1 MTLGEFFQKAVAC
14 GLKHDLRGKGFIRKQ
29 KNKNPYSD
37 TQILYGDPDKE
48 IKNIMVGIDIESAEI
63 ILADRLRKEKGLD
76 LIVSHHPE
84 GKALAQLYKVM
95 QIQKAH
101 LEKLGIN
108 KGLANSLVEERINE
122 VERKLSSGNH
132 LRVVDTAR
140 ILDIPFVCL
149 HTVAD
154 NLVYDFLLKYFKENN
169 PKKLSDVIDLLLEIE
184 EYKFALRNA
193 VGPYI
198 LLGNP
203 KRPTGKIMLEMTGG
217 TEGPKEIFGW
227 LYEAGVRTIVSMH
240 LSEEHFRKVKDK
252 NLNVIIAGHISS
264 DTLGL
269 NLLLDAVDKD
279 NSLNIFSCSG
289 FRRIRHN

>member
-76 LIVSHHPE
+76 LVVSHHPE

-203 KRPTGKIMLEMTGG
+203 KRHTGKIMLEMTGG

>member
-203 KRPTGKIMLEMTGG
+203 KRPIGKIMLEMTGG